1 MQENPDVVFV
11 PTAQK
16 KAAIGI
22 AQKLLKEAG
31 ILDAPVSLK
40 IVIEHLQKSQD
51 LIVEGISNVSA
62 KVSGLIVKCK
72 TQDEEYAVIGY
83 NENHPWCRRRFTIGH
98 EIGHLL
104 MGHVCDGRDDN
115 TSLNEREA
123 NVFASELLVPTACI
137 KKDFKIKPD
146 LALLAKKYLVS
157 KEAMTYKIMD
167 LKLL

>member
-16 KAAIGI
+16 RAAIGI

-31 ILDAPVSLK
+31 IFDAPVSLI

-51 LIVEGISNVSA
+51 LIVQKISNVSD

-72 TQDEEYAVIGY
+72 KQDEEYAVIGY

-104 MGHVCDGRDDN
+104 MGHLCDEKDGSA
-115 TSLNEREA
+115 SLNEREA

-146 LALLAKKYLVS
+146 LAILAKKYLVS

-167 LKLL
+167 LRLL